1 MMGFFD
7 LGVSTM
13 KYRYDRELNKRAS
26 ERDEQA
32 RFERKMKQ
40 VCFCVIIVIC
50 VVVAD
55 AIAGGF

>member
-1 MMGFFD
+1 
-7 LGVSTM
+7 M
-13 KYRYDRELNKRAS
+13 KYRYDRDLYRVKKELN
-26 ERDEQA
+26 EQA

-55 AIAGGF
+55 AIADGF

>member
-1 MMGFFD
+1 MNNY
-7 LGVSTM
+7 
-13 KYRYDRELNKRAS
+13 KYDKEAQSWIIKPTKSAS
-26 ERDEQA
+26 

-40 VCFCVIIVIC
+40 ICFCAIIVIC